1 MIFMGL
7 FGDPDEDFNE
17 ENKVLESNN
26 PYDWIKCE
34 VELPGLEMVIESA
47 SPWARGLAT
56 GAFGLVGLAATSGVN
71 QSYERTVLI
80 THFRIADKGVVI
92 YQACKDG
99 SDLRIPWDNIISAS
113 VIKVN
118 SLPKLR
124 LRLLKNQ
131 TIEIYFKGLSFFD
144 SHIHYCRGV
153 ARLINEKACGISPE
167 DEGW

>member
-7 FGDPDEDFNE
+7 FGDPDEDINE

-26 PYDWIKCE
+26 PYEWIKCE
-34 VELPGLEMVIESA
+34 VELPGFEMVIESA
-47 SPWARGLAT
+47 SPWARGFAT
-56 GAFGLVGLAATSGVN
+56 GAFGLAGLAATSGVN

-99 SDLRIPWDNIISAS
+99 SDLRIPWDNIIAAS
-113 VIKVN
+113 YIKEN

-124 LRLLKNQ
+124 VRLLKNQ
-131 TIEIYFKGLSFFD
+131 IITIYFRWLSIFD
-144 SHIHYCRGV
+144 NHIHYCRGV
-153 ARLINEKACGISPE
+153 ARLINEKACGITPE